1 MADIGIG
8 IHRVIQDADGESAT
22 VTSGRL
28 DVNATIGVGSSTFT
42 TYAQDTSATSAAT
55 ITSLIPGSAV
65 TTCKEIII
73 QADFD
78 NASFIMVGDGGVS
91 GDDTEGIRLH
101 AGDMLTLPVASTD
114 NVSIRAGDT
123 NQKFNISI
131 IT

>member
-1 MADIGIG
+1 MPFNTNNK
-8 IHRVIQDADGESAT
+8 IQIVDA
-22 VTSGRL
+22 SGDACDDDSGKL
-28 DVNATIGVGSSTFT
+28 NVNATIGVGTSTFRS
-42 TYAQDTSATSAAT
+42 YAQDTSATSAAT
-55 ITSLIPGSAV
+55 ISSLIGGTV

-91 GDDTEGIRLH
+91 SDDTEGIRLQ
-101 AGDMLTLPVASTD
+101 AGDMLALPISSTD

-123 NQKFNISI
+123 SQKFNFSI

>member
-1 MADIGIG
+1 MSNVGHGISRQ
-8 IHRVIQDADGESAT
+8 IIDSDGDVVT
-22 VTSGRL
+22 VTNNRL
-28 DVNATIGVGSSTFT
+28 DVNATVGVGSSTFT

-55 ITSLIPGSAV
+55 VSSLIGGTV

-91 GDDTEGIRLH
+91 SDDTEGIRLQ
-101 AGDMLTLPVASTD
+101 AGDMLALPISSTD

-123 NQKFNISI
+123 SQKFNFSI

>member
-1 MADIGIG
+1 MPHPKVKIADNSGNEVG
-8 IHRVIQDADGESAT
+8 
-22 VTSGRL
+22 VTNNRL
-28 DVNATIGVGSSTFT
+28 DVNATLGVGSSTFT
-42 TYAQDTSATSAAT
+42 SYEQDTSTTSAAT
-55 ITSLIPGSAV
+55 ITSLISGSAV

-91 GDDTEGIRLH
+91 GDDSRGIRLH
-101 AGDMLTLPVASTD
+101 AGDMLTLPVSSTD

-123 NQKFNISI
+123 SQKFNFSI

>member
-1 MADIGIG
+1 MPFNTNNK
-8 IHRVIQDADGESAT
+8 IQIVDASGDACDDD
-22 VTSGRL
+22 SGRIN
-28 DVNATIGVGSSTFT
+28 VNATIGLGSSTFT

-55 ITSLIPGSAV
+55 ITSLIGGVGAV
-65 TTCKEIII
+65 TDCKEIII

-101 AGDMLTLPVASTD
+101 AGDMLILPISSTD

-123 NQKFNISI
+123 SQKFNFSI
-131 IT
+131 IR

>member
-1 MADIGIG
+1 MPQPKVNIANSSGDLVG
-8 IHRVIQDADGESAT
+8 
-22 VTSGRL
+22 VTNNRL
-28 DVNATIGVGSSTFT
+28 DVNATLGIGSSTFT
-42 TYAQDTSATSAAT
+42 SYAQDTSATSAAT
-55 ITSLIPGSAV
+55 ITSLIPGDAV

-78 NASFIMVGDGGVS
+78 NASFIMVGDGAVS

-101 AGDMLTLPVASTD
+101 AGDMLVLPVSSTD

-123 NQKFNISI
+123 SQKFNFSI

>member
-1 MADIGIG
+1 MGSIGVSAVRLI
-8 IHRVIQDADGESAT
+8 DG
-22 VTSGRL
+22 SGDPL
-28 DVNATIGVGSSTFT
+28 DDDSGKLNVNATIGVGSSTFT
-42 TYAQDTSATSAAT
+42 TYAQDTSATSPAT
-55 ITSLIPGSAV
+55 ITSLIPSAV

-101 AGDMLTLPVASTD
+101 AGDMLVLPISSTD

-123 NQKFNISI
+123 SQKFNFSI

>member
-1 MADIGIG
+1 MSNVGHGTARQIIDS
-8 IHRVIQDADGESAT
+8 DGDVVT
-22 VTSGRL
+22 VTDNRL
-28 DVNATIGVGSSTFT
+28 DVNATVGVGSSTFT

-55 ITSLIPGSAV
+55 ISSLIGGTV

-91 GDDTEGIRLH
+91 SDDTEGIRLQ
-101 AGDMLTLPVASTD
+101 AGDMLALPISSTD

-123 NQKFNISI
+123 SQKFNFSI